1 MRYCFSLIFFLLCV
15 PLNAQEWANVN
26 RFKAANDSIIENQ
39 AGVELVFMGNSITEA
54 WLRFDPDFF
63 LDNNYVNRG
72 ISGQT
77 SPQMLVRF
85 KQDVIALNPK
95 GVVVLAG
102 TNDLAGN
109 TGHMTVEE
117 IFNQISSMADLAAA
131 HQVQVYLCSV
141 LPVYDYP
148 WKPGLEPASKIVLL
162 NKMLQDL
169 CNRSGFTY
177 VDYFSEMADHKN
189 GLKAGLGADGV
200 HPNEKGYEIMKKILK
215 QTQNHSF
222 APL

>member
-54 WLRFDPDFF
+54 WLRFDLDFF

-162 NKMLQDL
+162 NKMLRDL
-169 CNRSGFTY
+169 CNSSGFIY
-177 VDYFSEMADHKN
+177 VDYFSEMADYKN

-215 QTQNHSF
+215 QTLNHSF